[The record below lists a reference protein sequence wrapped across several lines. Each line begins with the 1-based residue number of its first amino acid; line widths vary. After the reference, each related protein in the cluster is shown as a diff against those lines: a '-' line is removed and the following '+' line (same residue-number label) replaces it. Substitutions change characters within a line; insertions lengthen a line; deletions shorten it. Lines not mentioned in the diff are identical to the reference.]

1 MRWVLGM
8 RWVRGKCRVTLGKG
22 RRPSVVPRLDTVQV
36 LHEVGPESQPK
47 CKEVASQHSGVTA
60 DGEVVVGRRRSHRA
74 SSRRVQ
80 ASPTVPRQ
88 ASLPAMEHGRWWVVS
103 RSRTRPSGARS
114 ARAAIAFQPYAI
126 CNAYSIL
133 CI

>member
-1 MRWVLGM
+1 M
-8 RWVRGKCRVTLGKG
+8 TLGKG

-88 ASLPAMEHGRWWVVS
+88 ASLPLRLVGPALVAGGGAMIAHRRERDGRW
-103 RSRTRPSGARS
+103 RCAK
-114 ARAAIAFQPYAI
+114 AAIAFQP
-126 CNAYSIL
+126 
-133 CI
+133 